1 LHKRITYRLF
11 CACALLSAGV
21 SGCADYS
28 AASPCRSAQRFE
40 AEAAGCIEGQVVW
53 SGETPQ
59 VASFSY
65 RLPAGLEHGTETAGL
80 RANPFAPVIDP
91 YSHGVS
97 DAVIHLREVDPR
109 RARRWDHPPVAI
121 EQRDLR
127 LHILQGGR
135 DSGIGWA
142 RRGDPVVMVSRESLF
157 HALRARGSTWFTLA
171 FPDPD
176 QPLLRPL
183 DESGVVELTS
193 GAGYYWMRAYLFVAE
208 HPYYACT
215 DADGRFTLPN
225 VPPGRYEIVC
235 WLPNWRETGH
245 DRDPDTGRV
254 TRLTFAPPAILRQT
268 LELRA
273 RQTRDVRFVMKMSD
287 F

>member
-1 LHKRITYRLF
+1 LHGHNTYGLY
-11 CACALLSAGV
+11 CALAFLSASL
-21 SGCADYS
+21 SGCADSS
-28 AASPCRSAQRFE
+28 AASPCRSAPRFE
-40 AEAAGCIEGQVVW
+40 TEAAGCIEGQVLW
-53 SGETPQ
+53 SGDTPD
-59 VASFSY
+59 VAPFSY
-65 RLPAGLEHGTETAGL
+65 RLPADLESGFATAGL
-80 RANPFAPVIDP
+80 RANPFAPAINP
-91 YSHGVS
+91 YSHAVG
-97 DAVIHLREVDPR
+97 DAVVYLREVDSR
-109 RARRWDHPPVAI
+109 RARPWDHPPVAV

-127 LHILQGGR
+127 LHVLQGGR
-135 DSGIGWA
+135 DNSIGWA
-142 RRGDPVVMVSRESLF
+142 RRGDPVEMVSREPRF

-176 QPLLRPL
+176 QPLSRSW

-215 DADGRFTLPN
+215 DEDGNFALPA

-235 WLPNWRETGH
+235 WLPNWRETGR

-254 TRLTFAPPAILRQT
+254 TRLSFAPPASLTQT
-268 LELRA
+268 VEVSA
-273 RQTRDVRFVMKMSD
+273 RQTCGVRFALKMSD